1 MLDGMP
7 LIDAHQHPV
16 RLSTVK
22 PAWMDWAAR
31 FGQPGRGRRDRR
43 EGRGRVTGRAGPRA

>member
-22 PAWMDWAAR
+22 PAWMDWAERFELDVWYVEHQSAALDAR
-31 FGQPGRGRRDRR
+31 STR
-43 EGRGRVTGRAGPRA
+43 